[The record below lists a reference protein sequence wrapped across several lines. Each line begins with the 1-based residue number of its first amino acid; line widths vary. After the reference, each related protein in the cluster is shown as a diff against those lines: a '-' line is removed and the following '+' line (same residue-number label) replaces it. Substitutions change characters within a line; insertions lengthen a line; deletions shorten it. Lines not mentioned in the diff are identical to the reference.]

1 MEEDSKKPLSDYT
14 FEEFKELH
22 PDDQDDLEIEADEA
36 DEADEAGEWDAWANK
51 YKLEIEEADRKEKA
65 DDRRSC
71 IYNFVLFPIGFIAIF
86 LLILWIFA
94 RIP

>member
-36 DEADEAGEWDAWANK
+36 GEWDTWADK

-65 DDRRSC
+65 DDRKSC
-71 IYNFVLFPIGFIAIF
+71 IYNFVLMPIGFIAIF
-86 LLILWIFA
+86 LLLLWLVSLITK
-94 RIP
+94 